1 MTMTVPAVFENGVL
15 RPLLPLHL
23 WDGQQIQ
30 VFVATE
36 PENDTRSLQ
45 ETLLKR
51 NMKPRLMSSQPGLMT
66 FLLFRISPSRAKAFT
81 RAADA
86 LVGGHEHLVAPDA
99 SH

>member
-36 PENDTRSLQ
+36 PENNTRSLQ
-45 ETLLKR
+45 ETLSEEEYEAALDE
-51 NMKPRLMSSQPGLMT
+51 LAAGLDDVPPLSD
-66 FLLFRISPSRAKAFT
+66 FAVT
-81 RAADA
+81 REGIYE
-86 LVGGHEHLVAPDA
+86 GG
-99 SH
+99 